1 MHVRFRTPDR
11 SRERLSALPAFRV
24 YFVTD
29 RKQAASRPLVD
40 VVHAALDGGIRG
52 VQLREKDLDGR
63 ALHTLA
69 ERLRVLTRRYD
80 ARLLVNDRIDVA
92 LAVEADGV
100 HLGHDSFSVE
110 TARNLLGPKRLIGVS
125 THSEAEIA
133 AAQAA
138 DFIVFGP
145 VYATPSKAS
154 YGAPQGP
161 GRLRQ
166 AVVLSTVPVFAI
178 GGITADRVPEIIEA
192 GARGIALISAIGTA
206 PDPAHAARALVHAV
220 EQEDRRR

>member
-1 MHVRFRTPDR
+1 M
-11 SRERLSALPAFRV
+11 PAFRV

-29 RKQAASRPLVD
+29 RNQTAGRPLVD

-63 ALHTLA
+63 ALYALA

-100 HLGHDSFSVE
+100 HLGHDSFPVE
-110 TARNLLGPKRLIGVS
+110 TARSLLGPARLIGAS
-125 THSEAEIA
+125 THSEAEID

-145 VYATPSKAS
+145 VHATPSKVA
-154 YGAPQGP
+154 YGAPQGLKKLQ
-161 GRLRQ
+161 R
-166 AVVLSTVPVFAI
+166 AVVQSTVPVLAI
-178 GGITADRVPEIIEA
+178 GGITAARIPEIIET
-192 GARGIALISAIGTA
+192 GAQGVALISAIGA
-206 PDPAHAARALVHAV
+206 ALDPAQAARALLRAM
-220 EQEDRRR
+220 EREDKRKQAGLVAPRPHR

>member
-1 MHVRFRTPDR
+1 M
-11 SRERLSALPAFRV
+11 PAFRV

-29 RKQAASRPLVD
+29 RKQTAGRPLVD

-52 VQLREKDLDGR
+52 VQLREKDLEGG
-63 ALHTLA
+63 ALYALA

-100 HLGHDSFSVE
+100 HLGHDSFPVE
-110 TARNLLGPKRLIGVS
+110 TARSLLGPGRPIGVS
-125 THSEAEIA
+125 THSEEEIA

-145 VYATPSKAS
+145 VYATPSKAA
-154 YGAPQGP
+154 YGAPQGLEK
-161 GRLRQ
+161 LRR
-166 AVVLSTVPVFAI
+166 AVVQSTVPVLAI
-178 GGITADRVPEIIEA
+178 GGITATHVPEIIEA
-192 GARGIALISAIGTA
+192 GAQGVALISAISAA
-206 PDPAHAARALVHAV
+206 PDPAQAARTLGRAMEHG
-220 EQEDRRR
+220 DRRKRAGLVAPQAHR